1 MVMRQIIVVI
11 ALALISPIWP
21 RAGESLNGIY
31 LGDCPMVMPA
41 PPCLWAVQI
50 TEDGTVIARRDFMV
64 PSMKQAA
71 AMQTYW

>member
-1 MVMRQIIVVI
+1 MRQIIVVI
-11 ALALISPIWP
+11 ALALLL

-41 PPCLWAVQI
+41 LPCLWAVQI

-64 PSMKQAA
+64 PGMRDRFGNPVYIRRVVLK
-71 AMQTYW
+71 